1 MTANPGHADQARTRT
16 ILRVIGFTMLAAGL
30 VIGAKAGYGLLQELT
45 SPINVDDPSGAGT
58 ILMLGGAGFLVVIGL
73 AFLNAGFLGATS
85 RYAAGETMPVM
96 RDSAAYLTDGQRDG
110 QRDGQGH
117 AGAGRH
123 VDEGPDAAGPFC
135 TRCGVRNDAA
145 ARFCD
150 ACGHALG

>member
-30 VIGAKAGYGLLQELT
+30 VIGAKSGYGLVQEVT

-58 ILMLGGAGFLVVIGL
+58 ILTLGGAGFLVVFGL

-96 RDSAAYLTDGQRDG
+96 KDSAAYLADGHSH
-110 QRDGQGH
+110 GH
-117 AGAGRH
+117 PGAGRD
-123 VDEGPDAAGPFC
+123 VGEGRQAAGPFC
-135 TRCGVRNDAA
+135 TRCGVRNDED

-150 ACGHALG
+150 ACGHALD

>member
-1 MTANPGHADQARTRT
+1 MTTSPGHAGQARTRT

-30 VIGAKAGYGLLQELT
+30 VIGAKAGYGLLQEVT

-58 ILMLGGAGFLVVIGL
+58 ILTLGGAGFLVVFGL
-73 AFLNAGFLGATS
+73 AFLNAGFLGATA

-96 RDSAAYLTDGQRDG
+96 KDSAAYLTDGGG
-110 QRDGQGH
+110 QP
-117 AGAGRH
+117 GADRGG
-123 VDEGPDAAGPFC
+123 DEGRDATGPFC

-150 ACGHALG
+150 ACGHAIG

>member
-30 VIGAKAGYGLLQELT
+30 VIGAKAGYGLLQEVT

-58 ILMLGGAGFLVVIGL
+58 ILTLGGAGFLVVFGL
-73 AFLNAGFLGATS
+73 AFLNAGFLGAS
-85 RYAAGETMPVM
+85 ARYAAGETMPVM
-96 RDSAAYLTDGQRDG
+96 KDSAAYLTDGQG
-110 QRDGQGH
+110 HGQGH
-117 AGAGRH
+117 PGPGQG
-123 VDEGPDAAGPFC
+123 VDEAQDAAGPFC

-150 ACGHALG
+150 ACGHAID

>member
-30 VIGAKAGYGLLQELT
+30 LIGAKAGYGLLQEIT

-58 ILMLGGAGFLVVIGL
+58 ILMLGGAGFLVVFGL

-96 RDSAAYLTDGQRDG
+96 KDSAAYLTDGHSRGDS
-110 QRDGQGH
+110 
-117 AGAGRH
+117 GAGRG
-123 VDEGPDAAGPFC
+123 VEAGQEATGPFC
-135 TRCGVRNDAA
+135 TRCGVRNDEA
-145 ARFCD
+145 ARCCD
-150 ACGHALG
+150 ACGPALD

>member
-30 VIGAKAGYGLLQELT
+30 VIGAKAGYGLLQEMT

-58 ILMLGGAGFLVVIGL
+58 ILMLGGAGFLVVFGL
-73 AFLNAGFLGATS
+73 AFLNAGFLGATA

-96 RDSAAYLTDGQRDG
+96 KDSAAYLTDGQGHGQG
-110 QRDGQGH
+110 QRGGGVEAQ
-117 AGAGRH
+117 
-123 VDEGPDAAGPFC
+123 DAAGPFC

-150 ACGHALG
+150 ACGHAIG

>member
-1 MTANPGHADQARTRT
+1 MTANPGHADQARTRM

-30 VIGAKAGYGLLQELT
+30 VIGAKAGYGLLQEVT

-73 AFLNAGFLGATS
+73 AFLNAGFLGATA
-85 RYAAGETMPVM
+85 RYSAGETMPVLK
-96 RDSAAYLTDGQRDG
+96 DSAAYLS
-110 QRDGQGH
+110 DGQGH
-117 AGAGRH
+117 PGAGRG
-123 VDEGPDAAGPFC
+123 DEGRESAGPFC

-150 ACGHALG
+150 ACGHAID

>member
-30 VIGAKAGYGLLQELT
+30 VIGAKAGYGLLQEMT

-58 ILMLGGAGFLVVIGL
+58 ILMLGGAGFLVVFGL
-73 AFLNAGFLGATS
+73 AFLNAGFLGATA

-96 RDSAAYLTDGQRDG
+96 KDSAAYLTDGQG
-110 QRDGQGH
+110 HGQGH
-117 AGAGRH
+117 PGGGG
-123 VDEGPDAAGPFC
+123 VEGQDTAGPFC

-150 ACGHALG
+150 ACGHAIG